1 MTLPSDPES
10 EEKWANMPQNLPSKD
25 ALPPLVFGSDKDW
38 MRLLIILSILAIV
51 GLLLSR
57 GPGL

>member
-10 EEKWANMPQNLPSKD
+10 EDQWANMPKNLPSKN
-25 ALPPLVFGSDKDW
+25 ALPPLVFGGGRGW
-38 MRLLIILSILAIV
+38 MLLLIVLSILAIV